1 METMIERC
9 CGIDVHKLTIVACLL
24 VGPPGKKPAA
34 TIKSFSTM
42 TDGLLACR
50 DWLVSEGCTHVVMES
65 TGVYWKPVFNILED
79 ALEVI
84 LAHARKVK
92 HVPGKKTDIQDCQW
106 LADLLRHGLITGSFI
121 PPKPIREL
129 RDLTR
134 YRQKLIQQRS
144 SEVNR
149 LQKFLED
156 ANIKLTSVVTDIQGV
171 SAQQMIRHLIQD
183 DLTVPEMAQ
192 LAKGRLRNKLAS
204 LEQALKGYLSDHH
217 RLLLKL
223 NLQMIAFYDENIE
236 TLNREIDQRLEPHRG
251 IVERLAAIP
260 GVKKKTIESL
270 IAEIGVDM
278 SRFPTHGHLAAWAGV
293 CPGNN
298 QSAGKRKSGR
308 TPPGNTWLK
317 CILAEAALAAAKKK
331 DSYLKDRFHRLAAR
345 RGKKRAILAVA
356 HSILIIAYHVI
367 KEQSTYIELG
377 ATYFDRLHE
386 AHLVA
391 RLQRRMEALGY
402 KVALEK
408 LLDAA

>member
-1 METMIERC
+1 
-9 CGIDVHKLTIVACLL
+9 
-24 VGPPGKKPAA
+24 
-34 TIKSFSTM
+34 
-42 TDGLLACR
+42 
-50 DWLVSEGCTHVVMES
+50 
-65 TGVYWKPVFNILED
+65 
-79 ALEVI
+79 
-84 LAHARKVK
+84 
-92 HVPGKKTDIQDCQW
+92 
-106 LADLLRHGLITGSFI
+106 
-121 PPKPIREL
+121 
-129 RDLTR
+129 
-134 YRQKLIQQRS
+134 
-144 SEVNR
+144 
-149 LQKFLED
+149 
-156 ANIKLTSVVTDIQGV
+156 
-171 SAQQMIRHLIQD
+171 
-183 DLTVPEMAQ
+183 
-192 LAKGRLRNKLAS
+192 
-204 LEQALKGYLSDHH
+204 
-217 RLLLKL
+217 LLKL

-236 TLNREIDQRLEPHRG
+236 TLNREIDQRLEPYRG